1 MIVPCGLVAKP
12 VTSMLKEIGETV
24 VMQDVANSI
33 SRNFGSVFESQMLWL
48 DSLDALLP
56 AVGVPLQVPRELR
69 ELRGDDV
76 FLA

>member
-1 MIVPCGLVAKP
+1 
-12 VTSMLKEIGETV
+12 
-24 VMQDVANSI
+24 MQDVANSI